1 MRDIHVRF
9 EDSVT
14 VPGRTI
20 AAGVTLDSLTVQVGF
35 VTIFKQV
42 KKFLSS
48 CVALY

>member
-20 AAGVTLDSLTVQVGF
+20 AAGVTLDSLTVQVGSMGGC
-35 VTIFKQV
+35 
-42 KKFLSS
+42 LNE
-48 CVALY
+48 

>member
-1 MRDIHVRF
+1 MRF

-20 AAGVTLDSLTVQVGF
+20 AAGVTLDSLTVRVGF
-35 VTIFKQV
+35 MRIFEQV

-48 CVALY
+48 CVANTY